1 MIALYHQ
8 GIGMAEVKQKKKGS
22 MRTGWHLNAIA
33 MRGFRS
39 NHPFMVGHIY
49 RMDNANWERLGAQH
63 LGLVLFGAV
72 VF

>member
-1 MIALYHQ
+1 
-8 GIGMAEVKQKKKGS
+8 